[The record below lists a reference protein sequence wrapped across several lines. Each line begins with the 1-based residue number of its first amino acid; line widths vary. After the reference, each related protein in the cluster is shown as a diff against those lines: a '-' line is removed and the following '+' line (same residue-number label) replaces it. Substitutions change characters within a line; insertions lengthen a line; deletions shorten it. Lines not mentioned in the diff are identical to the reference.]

1 MMNDRTLIVNHS
13 PKSIWA
19 EAFRA
24 FRTKILHSKKGSIVK
39 SILVTSAGAGEG
51 KSVTVANTAVVLA
64 QTGKKVILMDCDLR
78 KPVQHEI
85 FKKRKTNRGLTNVLN
100 GECSISDI
108 VQDTGIPNL
117 QLITSG
123 SIRFNPSELLDS
135 DKFKETISSLKS
147 QADYIIIDSPPV
159 LPVTDACILG
169 SKVDGIILVVGV
181 GKVQPEMALKAKEHM
196 EIVNGN
202 ILGIIINHYENFV
215 EQSAYYHYC
224 ENVEKAAN

>member
-1 MMNDRTLIVNHS
+1 MMDVRTLVVNHS

-24 FRTKILHSKKGSIVK
+24 FRTKILHSKKDSIVK
-39 SILVTSAGAGEG
+39 SILFTSASAGEG

-64 QTGKKVILMDCDLR
+64 QTGKKVIILDCDLR

-85 FKKRKTNRGLTNVLN
+85 FKKRKTNRGLTNFLN

-117 QLITSG
+117 RLITSG
-123 SIRFNPSELLDS
+123 PILFNPSELLDS
-135 DKFKETISSLKS
+135 DKVEEAIFSLKS
-147 QADYIIIDSPPV
+147 QADYIIVDSPPV

-181 GKVQPEMALKAKEHM
+181 GKVQPEMALRAKEHL
-196 EIVNGN
+196 ETVNGN
-202 ILGIIINHYENFV
+202 ILGVIINRSDTFV